1 MHILWAHMGSYGL
14 YGVYRIKLP
23 LKIVMKCNVDEE
35 VNRNH
40 GILGSHA
47 AEFTINEQQS
57 KNSYLPYRV
66 FTVKRI
72 TDK

>member
-1 MHILWAHMGSYGL
+1 
-14 YGVYRIKLP
+14 
-23 LKIVMKCNVDEE
+23 MKCNVDEE